1 MNLVEPIQ
9 RGLNWL
15 STPHYVRARL
25 DMQTRPVQQLP
36 LEAEIVYCTI
46 SQGGVELKFPVTV
59 MLLPKGVSPVRGG

>member
-25 DMQTRPVQQLP
+25 DMETRPVRQLP
-36 LEAEIVYCTI
+36 VDVEIVYCTI
-46 SQGGVELKFPVTV
+46 SQGAAALKFPVTM
-59 MLLPKGVSPVRGG
+59 MLLPKGVSPIKSG